1 MEIENQNINNN
12 INNNI
17 NINNNNNNIHSN
29 INYNINKGN
38 LEKNNNINNNN
49 ISTMNKNNI
58 NNIDNKNNSK
68 SNNNKNSINNNKS
81 FGLYSLEQP
90 APLPLWLLVIVFGV
104 SISVIAFLFLNF
116 PSLSP
121 QHKQLIRLPKNFK
134 DVKLLSDILSQYT
147 DDNYFIVITTFGVIY
162 TFLQAFSIPGSVFLS
177 FLSGGLFGLKVGF
190 PLVCFVAT
198 LGATLS
204 YLISYYIGRNLV
216 RKLFPDKLKLFSDSL
231 SQKRDNLFNYIV
243 FLRITPFLPN
253 WFINLASP
261 LLDVPIHT
269 FAIGTFIGIMPATF
283 LAVKAGIQIQNI
295 QNPSDIFDLKSILTM
310 AALALLSILPTLI
323 QKKLK
328 VN

>member
-1 MEIENQNINNN
+1 MVISYSIWCFNF
-12 INNNI
+12 
-17 NINNNNNNIHSN
+17 S
-29 INYNINKGN
+29 YN
-38 LEKNNNINNNN
+38 
-49 ISTMNKNNI
+49 
-58 NNIDNKNNSK
+58 
-68 SNNNKNSINNNKS
+68 
-81 FGLYSLEQP
+81 
-90 APLPLWLLVIVFGV
+90 
-104 SISVIAFLFLNF
+104 
-116 PSLSP
+116 
-121 QHKQLIRLPKNFK
+121 
-134 DVKLLSDILSQYT
+134 VKLLSDILSQYT

-198 LGATLS
+198 LGATFS

-231 SQKRDNLFNYIV
+231 SQKRDNLLNYIV